1 MAAPAIAAQEF
12 PIAHRAG
19 LAVLGGSCLLG
30 LVAACFIPMG
40 PLGFG
45 FPITVLAA
53 FGVYGLVNRVSLV
66 RPQTKATYLWIPV
79 LLFSALIAWRDAP
92 ALKFLNVLMVAVF
105 GGIIAIR
112 ARPSMISKGSAWD
125 YPFRALGAWFV
136 AFVDTFNLLFND
148 IAWRLIPQG
157 GHGKNLTSIFRG
169 LLLATPLLII
179 FGALFVNA
187 DARFEK
193 LLSQMFNFNAEAIVE
208 QSFVGFA
215 IAWFAAGL
223 LRRVYIGANSQSQI
237 TAPPIQQLDGSGQA
251 IPSPNQTISSSAHQQ
266 SSSSRLGL
274 PEIAIV
280 LGSLNALFLLFVATQ
295 WPYFFGGI
303 QNLRATSGLSV
314 AEYAR
319 RGFFELVAVSALA
332 LPTLLG
338 LHSLV
343 DPESNRMRNVFKF
356 FSLALVALLAI
367 VMLSAAFKMKLYMET
382 FSLSTLRIYVAAALL
397 FLGLVFAWF
406 SLTTLR
412 ERANRFAWGGILVF
426 AAMVF
431 GLNVLNPDSFVAR
444 WNIQNTNGKPIDW
457 NYLSTLSADATSTIA
472 RNWEKVPKDSRPEI
486 ADALIGNNS
495 PKDWRSQNLSQFE
508 AERSLSAN
516 QAEIEKV
523 AKEYVEPNYEYGY

>member
-1 MAAPAIAAQEF
+1 MAAPAIATQDL

-30 LVAACFIPMG
+30 FAAACFITMG

-45 FPITVLAA
+45 FPLTVLAA
-53 FGVYGLVNRVSLV
+53 FGIYCLVNRVSLV
-66 RPQTKATYLWIPV
+66 RPQSKANYLWIPI
-79 LLFSALIAWRDAP
+79 LLFSALLAWRDAP
-92 ALKFLNVLMVAVF
+92 TLKFLNLLTVAVF

-157 GHGKNLTSIFRG
+157 GHGKNLTSTFRG
-169 LLLATPLLII
+169 LLLATPLLLV
-179 FGALFVNA
+179 FGALFANA
-187 DARFEK
+187 DAGFEK
-193 LLSQMFNFNAEAIVE
+193 LLTQMFSFNAEIIVQ
-208 QSFVGFA
+208 QSFIGFGF
-215 IAWFAAGL
+215 AWFAAGL
-223 LRRVYIGANSQSQI
+223 LRRVYIGHFATEGGRASESSSVPPLPI
-237 TAPPIQQLDGSGQA
+237 SSPTSPIQQSK
-251 IPSPNQTISSSAHQQ
+251 IEQ
-266 SSSSRLGL
+266 SSNPPRLGL
-274 PEIAIV
+274 LETTIV

-303 QNLRATSGLSV
+303 QTLRETSGLSV

-338 LHSLV
+338 LHALI
-343 DPESNRMRNVFKF
+343 DPDSVRMRRVFKF
-356 FSLALVALLAI
+356 LSLALVALLLV
-367 VMLSAAFKMKLYMET
+367 VMLSAALKMRLYMET
-382 FSLSTLRIYVAAALL
+382 YSLSTLRIYVAAALA

-412 ERANRFAWGGILVF
+412 ERANRFAWGGTLVF
-426 AAMVF
+426 AMMVL

-457 NYLSTLSADATSTIA
+457 NYLRTLSADATPAIA
-472 RNWEKVPKDSRPEI
+472 RNWGKVPKDSRPKI
-486 ADALIGNNS
+486 ADALINNNS
-495 PKDWRSQNLSQFE
+495 SRDWRSQNLSQFE
-508 AERSLSAN
+508 AQRSLNAN
-516 QAEIEKV
+516 EAEIEKA